1 MPRTKPVSFRL
12 PSKYIVFLD
21 TVAAEMESDRTAV
34 LVKMLELYLA
44 SYLRD
49 PQKMTVQR

>member
-12 PSKYIVFLD
+12 PSKFVVFLD

-34 LVKMLELYLA
+34 LIEMLEVYLA

-49 PQKMTVQR
+49 QQKTPVQR